1 MATPGNAPAKLSH
14 RMTSQDASFIYGES
28 HAGPLHIGSLQIFDG
43 PIDYDELVDHM
54 AQRMHLL
61 TRYRQKLAFVPFN
74 LAHATLEDDPDFDL
88 HNHVKCHSLPDGIDD
103 KEFVRVAMAAFEPM
117 LERDK
122 PLWELH
128 LFQGL
133 AGGRSAIVWKIH
145 HCLVD
150 GVSGMELLTVAL
162 DLRAEAPPPEPPEQA
177 WQPAPLPS
185 PVKRFSIAMIDLVQ
199 NRLNDARKMA
209 ELIESPKTVAKQA
222 ATLAGY
228 AGKLARMMGRQIVA
242 APWNAVLVTSARS
255 LAWLN
260 VSFGDVRAIRNALG
274 GTVNDVV
281 LAILSEAAARYLR
294 HHEVRTNHAPLRI
307 GCPVNVRR
315 GGESGALGNR
325 VSMMFPELSS
335 EPMEVIARLQ
345 AVMRETERIKVVN
358 EPQALELMLGGS
370 DLIAPTLIGLGSV
383 IGTNAID
390 LASRLSGAAA
400 PGLTRI
406 LPLPPPGINFI
417 ATNVPGAQVPLYL
430 EGRKMVEMVGLVP
443 LSANLGYN
451 VAIVSYNQ
459 MLIFGMMAEPRLM
472 PDVDLMQAFATEV
485 FIELMAATKSAAGTS
500 TEQRNGKGE
509 KASHAA

>member
-14 RMTSQDASFIYGES
+14 RMTTQDASFIYGES
-28 HAGPLHIGSLQIFDG
+28 NAGPLHVGMLQIFDG
-43 PIDYDELVDHM
+43 HIDYDELVAHM
-54 AQRMHLL
+54 APRMHLL
-61 TRYRQKLAFVPFN
+61 TRYRQKLVFVPLN
-74 LAHATLEDDPDFDL
+74 LAHATLEDDPEFDL
-88 HNHVKCHSLPDGIDD
+88 HNHMKCHSLPDGTDD
-103 KEFVRVAMAAFEPM
+103 KAFVRVAMAAFEPI
-117 LERDK
+117 LDRTK
-122 PLWELH
+122 PLWQMH

-162 DLRAEAPPPEPPEQA
+162 DLRAEAPPPAPPAEA
-177 WQPAPLPS
+177 WEPAPLPS
-185 PVKRFSIAMIDLVQ
+185 PMRRFSNAMIDLVQ
-199 NRLNDARKMA
+199 NRLNHARKLA
-209 ELIESPKTVAKQA
+209 ELIESPRTVAEQA

-228 AGKLARMMGRQIVA
+228 AGKMARMMGRQIVA
-242 APWNAVLVTSARS
+242 APWNAGLVTPTRS

-281 LAILSEAAARYLR
+281 LAILSEAAARYMK

-315 GGESGALGNR
+315 SSESGTLGNR

-335 EPMEVIARLQ
+335 EPMEVTARLQ
-345 AVMRETERIKVVN
+345 TVMRETERIKAGN
-358 EPQALELMLGGS
+358 EPQALESMLEGT
-370 DLIAPTLIGLGSV
+370 DLIAPTVMGLGSV
-383 IGTNAID
+383 IGTHAID
-390 LASRLSGAAA
+390 LASRLGAAA
-400 PGLTRI
+400 PGLTRMLT
-406 LPLPPPGINFI
+406 LPLTGINFI

-430 EGRKMVEMVGLVP
+430 AGRKMVEMVGLVP
-443 LSANLGYN
+443 LGASLGYN

-485 FIELMAATKSAAGTS
+485 FIELMAAAKSAASTS
-500 TEQRNGKGE
+500 AEEANGKGE
-509 KASHAA
+509 NASHAA